1 MKRHFAVFVLL
12 GSIVSG
18 TSLFAQQRSGGPA
31 PGTVQAP
38 ALSPAQQDD
47 TLRQAQDLLQRMR
60 NTPNMPESERTN
72 MLRELERAMAQLQR
86 AQETVSRLRI
96 VSPGRGQTLPLVAN
110 PPVTLE
116 NLVIAGDALNGG
128 PLIARRVARADGG
141 TNAWWTNANLLARLG
156 LSDDQKTRIERAFE
170 ASKQN
175 LTTSR
180 DQLEKEEAQLSKLL
194 AADLLD
200 RGSIVT
206 QINRVI
212 QARGEMERVN
222 SLMTLEMR
230 GVLTSAQ
237 WSQLQVQNPNAVIIV
252 NPVPPGGTAV
262 PGFGIRGGGAGLG
275 MGQRGPRGGPT
286 PVAPPN
292 P

>member
-1 MKRHFAVFVLL
+1 MKRHFAVFILL
-12 GSIVSG
+12 GLVVSG
-18 TSLFAQQRSGGPA
+18 TSHPELFAQQRSGGPA

-38 ALSPAQQDD
+38 VLTPAQQDAA

-60 NTPNMPESERTN
+60 NTQNMPESERAN
-72 MLRELERAMAQLQR
+72 MLRELERAMAQLKL
-86 AQETVSRLRI
+86 AQE
-96 VSPGRGQTLPLVAN
+96 VA
-110 PPVTLE
+110 

-128 PLIARRVARADGG
+128 QLIARRSVRADGG
-141 TNAWWTNANLLARLG
+141 TNAWWTNANLVARLG

-170 ASKQN
+170 ASRQN
-175 LTTSR
+175 LTTTR

-194 AADLLD
+194 AADSLD
-200 RGSIVT
+200 RGSIAT

-237 WSQLQVQNPNAVIIV
+237 WSQLQVQNSNAVVIV
-252 NPVPPGGTAV
+252 NPVPPGGAAV
-262 PGFGIRGGGAGLG
+262 PGLGIRGGGGG
-275 MGQRGPRGGPT
+275 IGIGQRGGPRGGAPA
-286 PVAPPN
+286 PAPPN
-292 P
+292 Q